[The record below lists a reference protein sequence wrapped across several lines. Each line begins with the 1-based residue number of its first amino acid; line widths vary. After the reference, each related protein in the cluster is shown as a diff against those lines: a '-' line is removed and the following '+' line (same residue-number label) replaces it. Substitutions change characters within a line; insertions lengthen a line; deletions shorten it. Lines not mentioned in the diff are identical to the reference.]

1 MSYRS
6 NSLCSGTIDEQI
18 EYCFSIYD
26 LNADGFIS
34 REEMLTMLKTCLVRQ
49 GLEEDGDEGVKDL
62 IEMTMKKM
70 DEDKD
75 GKVSFEDFKI
85 TVSND
90 PLMLEAF
97 GPCLPSNK
105 AGETFITGFLE
116 S

>member
-1 MSYRS
+1 M
-6 NSLCSGTIDEQI
+6 CSGTIDEQI

-62 IEMTMKKM
+62 IEMTLKKM
-70 DEDKD
+70 DDDKD
-75 GKVSFEDFKI
+75 GRVSFADFKA
-85 TVSND
+85 TVRND

-97 GPCLPSNK
+97 GPCLPSSR
-105 AGETFITGFLE
+105 AGETFISGFLE
-116 S
+116 AV